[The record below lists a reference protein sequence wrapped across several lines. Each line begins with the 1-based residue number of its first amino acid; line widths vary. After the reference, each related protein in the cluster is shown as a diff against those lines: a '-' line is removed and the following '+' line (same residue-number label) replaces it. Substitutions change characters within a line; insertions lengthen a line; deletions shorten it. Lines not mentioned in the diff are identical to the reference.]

1 MSVTLALNVDQLKTL
16 IGQCNLEEKIE
27 LIRYLEKETFES
39 RFRQL
44 LKNFKT
50 DELTFEEIT
59 QEVENIR
66 QKRYE
71 KTN

>member
-1 MSVTLALNVDQLKTL
+1 MSVTLALNVDQLKKL
-16 IGQCNLEEKIE
+16 IEQCNLEEKIE

-39 RFRQL
+39 RFRRL

-50 DELTFEEIT
+50 DELTFEDIT